1 MRELDVLVSGSLWL
15 KGGHEQS
22 GWELIRCLQS
32 VDPDICGIARQFLV
46 EAGLRSVVLLQA
58 AVASGEL
65 SGKLAA
71 DCMAKTL
78 AGAGNAEL
86 PLA

>member
-1 MRELDVLVSGSLWL
+1 MIELDVLVSGSL
-15 KGGHEQS
+15 
-22 GWELIRCLQS
+22 RS
-32 VDPDICGIARQFLV
+32 VDPDICGIARQFLA

-71 DCMAKTL
+71 DCMAVTL
-78 AGAGNAEL
+78 ARCEECGAALGAID
-86 PLA
+86 LAGYKY